1 MITRETILGDLR
13 RHLENDSTE
22 GIYLTR
28 HEASALTH
36 LLIGGASSGKEALA
50 LASAE
55 AALQAAAQ
63 AARNTEEIVT
73 ALRRERVE
81 LQKENDSLRLDLQ
94 NAQLEIATLKSGGEA
109 REAAGFFAPERV
121 GQLVV
126 LKPGAVSIS
135 GTRLVTPLENS
146 SARRR
151 VWYVDGWRRRA
162 EDGAVEIRVAKQ
174 KGAKK
179 AGFWVGADQVDEAA
193 TRAAGALRYRV
204 GDWVRLLRSA
214 TPLYICKL
222 VLNTRS
228 QQFEYGLKSGPDAPS
243 EITVWAPEERIE
255 GHSLPP
261 LK

>member
-22 GIYLTR
+22 GVYLTR

-55 AALQAAAQ
+55 AALQAALQ
-63 AARNTEEIVT
+63 AARNAEEDVA
-73 ALRRERVE
+73 ALRKERVE

-109 REAAGFFAPERV
+109 REAAEGFGPERV
-121 GQLVV
+121 GHPAV
-126 LKPGAVSIS
+126 LKPGAVSIY
-135 GTRLVTPLENS
+135 GTRLDDTLENPP
-146 SARRR
+146 AERR

-174 KGAKK
+174 KGTHT
-179 AGFWVGADQVDEAA
+179 GFWVCADQVDEAP

-204 GDWVRLLRSA
+204 GDWVRLPRSA
-214 TPLYICKL
+214 TPLYVCKMA
-222 VLNTRS
+222 LNTRS

-243 EITVWAPEERIE
+243 EITMWVPEERIE